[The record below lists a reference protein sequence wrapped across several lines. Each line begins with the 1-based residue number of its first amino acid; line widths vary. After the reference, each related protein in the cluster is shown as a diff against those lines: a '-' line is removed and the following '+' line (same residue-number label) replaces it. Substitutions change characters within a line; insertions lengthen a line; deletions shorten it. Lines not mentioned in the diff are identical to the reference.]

1 MAGCKAKPQLPDAGN
16 RKSAIE
22 NQQSKMG
29 DRTYRRL
36 GIGELVLTGG
46 VLGLLLAVMKLMELS
61 YLTRDMTFEA
71 YLAGIALLF
80 LVAGGMIGRRF
91 FPGRTAE
98 AGVQGGTAPAAAE
111 GDTDENEA
119 LPGPSVRS
127 APWGELSDREF
138 EILEL
143 VAQGKTNRE
152 IAAKLFLSPNT
163 IKSHVSNIY
172 RKLDVARR
180 PEAVARAKELAIL
193 Q

>member
-1 MAGCKAKPQLPDAGN
+1 MTDAEDDM
-16 RKSAIE
+16 K
-22 NQQSKMG
+22 
-29 DRTYRRL
+29 DREETGKLEGLKQEWRGLRGVL
-36 GIGELVLTGG
+36 LIGL
-46 VLGLLLAVMKLMELS
+46 VLGLLLAVTKLMELS
-61 YLTRDMTFEA
+61 YLTRDLTLEA

-80 LVAGGMIGRRF
+80 LLTGGMVGRRF
-91 FPGRTAE
+91 FPERAAE
-98 AGVQGGTAPAAAE
+98 AGVQAGTVPVAEEADADETKAVPGAP
-111 GDTDENEA
+111 
-119 LPGPSVRS
+119 VRS

-138 EILEL
+138 EVLEL

-152 IAAKLFLSPNT
+152 IAEKLFLSPNT